1 MLPLIPQKI
10 TFVVIFYLTGV
21 FVLDNIEYD
30 MIGSTSRQSFLFYVP
45 LAQQAALLKDDL
57 LDPIDELLDDPGLV
71 DLVRQ
76 RLAGRCSRS
85 TRTGRPGI
93 APDRLLR
100 CCVAKHLK
108 GWSFR
113 ELEREVRSNL
123 VYRRFTRFDGDP
135 TPDFTTFS
143 RTFALLGP
151 EVTQQI
157 HQRVVAMARQKH
169 VAPGRK
175 LRTDTTVIET
185 HVHYPTDSTLLG
197 DGIRVLTRSL
207 KRMARECRPGA
218 VSVVDHARSVKRRL
232 LEISRA
238 AKSLTQANHER
249 LRNSYGKLLG
259 LTRGVVR
266 QATAVLEDLQ
276 QGRLPVV
283 GNLISVLTQE
293 SQLRQFVPLVQK
305 VIAQTQE
312 RVFEGNRHV
321 AGKVLSLFEP
331 HTQAIRKGKAH
342 KPTEFGRLVRI
353 DEVESGI
360 VSQYEV
366 LEGNP
371 ADTNSWDP
379 ALAQHK
385 THFGRPPEMATGD
398 RGYFSAKNEQD
409 AKARGV
415 QKVALPARGRLSK
428 ARARLQ
434 RERWFQRALRWRA
447 GIEATISTLKHPFS
461 MARAT
466 YKGEQGFERYVGWSV
481 ITKNLVSI
489 ARTLVGRK
497 AHVREAD

>member
-1 MLPLIPQKI
+1 
-10 TFVVIFYLTGV
+10 
-21 FVLDNIEYD
+21 

-45 LAQQAALLKDDL
+45 LAQQASLLKDDL
-57 LDPIDELLDDPGLV
+57 LDPIDELLDDPELV

-76 RLAGRCSRS
+76 RLSARCPRS
-85 TRTGRPGI
+85 ARTGRPGI

-123 VYRRFTRFDGDP
+123 VYRRFTRFDADP

-151 EVTQQI
+151 AVTQEI
-157 HQRVVAMARQKH
+157 HKRVVAMARERH
-169 VAPGRK
+169 VASGRK
-175 LRTDTTVIET
+175 LRTDTTVVEAN
-185 HVHYPTDSTLLG
+185 VHYPTDSTLLG

-207 KRMARECRPGA
+207 KRIASECRPGA
-218 VSVVDHARSVKRRL
+218 VSVVNHARSVKRRL

-238 AKSLTQANHER
+238 AKLLTQANRER
-249 LRNSYGKLLG
+249 LQNGYRKLVR
-259 LTRGVVR
+259 LTLGVVG
-266 QATAVLEDLQ
+266 QANAVLRDLQ
-276 QGRLPVV
+276 AGRLVV
-283 GNLISVLTQE
+283 SGSLASVLAQDAR
-293 SQLRQFVPLVQK
+293 LRHFVPLVQR
-305 VIAQTQE
+305 VIAQTKE
-312 RVFEGNRHV
+312 RVFQGNRHV

-366 LEGNP
+366 LQGNP
-371 ADTNSWDP
+371 ADTNAWSP
-379 ALAQHK
+379 ALAQHEGN
-385 THFGRPPEMATGD
+385 FGRPPEMATGD
-398 RGYFSAKNEQD
+398 RGYFSAKNERD

-415 QKVALPARGRLSK
+415 EKVALPARGRLSK
-428 ARARLQ
+428 ARAKLQ
-434 RERWFQRALRWRA
+434 KERWFQRGLRWRA

-461 MARAT
+461 MARGT
-466 YKGEQGFERYVGWSV
+466 YKEENGFERYVGWSV

-489 ARTLVGRK
+489 ARTLVRRKVNVRK
-497 AHVREAD
+497 AS

>member
-1 MLPLIPQKI
+1 
-10 TFVVIFYLTGV
+10 
-21 FVLDNIEYD
+21 
-30 MIGSTSRQSFLFYVP
+30 MIGHTSRQSFLFYVP
-45 LAQQAALLKDDL
+45 LAQQASLLKDDL

-76 RLAGRCSRS
+76 RLAARCPCSA
-85 TRTGRPGI
+85 RTGRPGI

-123 VYRRFTRFDGDP
+123 VYRRFTRFDADP

-151 EVTQQI
+151 AVTQEI
-157 HQRVVAMARQKH
+157 HKRVIAMSREKH
-169 VAPGRK
+169 VASGRK
-175 LRTDTTVIET
+175 LRSDTTVAET
-185 HVHYPTDSTLLG
+185 NVHYPTDSTLLG

-207 KRMARECRPGA
+207 KRIAREFSPGA

-238 AKSLTQANHER
+238 AKCLTQASQER
-249 LRNSYGKLLG
+249 LRNSYQKLLG
-259 LTRGVVR
+259 LTRGVIG
-266 QATAVLEDLQ
+266 QATAVLKELRE
-276 QGRLPVV
+276 GRLVV
-283 GNLISVLTQE
+283 LGSLVSVLRQE
-293 SQLRQFVPLVQK
+293 SQLRHFIPLVQK

-312 RVFEGNRHV
+312 RVFQGNRHV

-342 KPTEFGRLVRI
+342 KPTEFGRLVRL

-371 ADTNSWDP
+371 ADTNSWAP
-379 ALAQHK
+379 ALAQHE

-398 RGYFSAKNEQD
+398 RGYFSAHNERD

-428 ARARLQ
+428 TRARLQ
-434 RERWFQRALRWRA
+434 KERWFRRALRWRA

-466 YKGEQGFERYVGWSV
+466 YKGQNGFERYVGWSV

-489 ARTLVGRK
+489 ARTLVRRK
-497 AHVREAD
+497 TNVREAN

>member
-1 MLPLIPQKI
+1 
-10 TFVVIFYLTGV
+10 
-21 FVLDNIEYD
+21 
-30 MIGSTSRQSFLFYVP
+30 MIGATSRQSFLFYVP
-45 LAQQAALLKDDL
+45 LAQQASLLKDDL
-57 LDPIDELLDDPGLV
+57 LDPIDELLDDPELV

-76 RLAGRCSRS
+76 RLAARCPCSA
-85 TRTGRPGI
+85 RTGRPGI

-151 EVTQQI
+151 AVTQEI
-157 HQRVVAMARQKH
+157 HKRVVALSRDKH
-169 VAPGRK
+169 VASGRK
-175 LRTDTTVIET
+175 LRSDTTVAET
-185 HVHYPTDSTLLG
+185 NIHYPTDSTLLG

-207 KRMARECRPGA
+207 KRIAREFSPGA

-238 AKSLTQANHER
+238 AKCLTQASQER
-249 LRNSYGKLLG
+249 LRNSYQKLLG
-259 LTRGVVR
+259 LTWGVIG
-266 QATAVLEDLQ
+266 QATAVLEELRE
-276 QGRLPVV
+276 GRLVV
-283 GNLISVLTQE
+283 LGSLVSVLRQE
-293 SQLRQFVPLVQK
+293 SQLRHFIPLVQK

-312 RVFEGNRHV
+312 RVFQGNRHV

-342 KPTEFGRLVRI
+342 KPTEFGRLVRL
-353 DEVESGI
+353 DEVENGV
-360 VSQYEV
+360 VSHYEV

-371 ADTNSWDP
+371 ADTSSWAP
-379 ALAQHK
+379 ALAQHE

-398 RGYFSAKNEQD
+398 RGYFSAQNERD

-428 ARARLQ
+428 TRARLQ
-434 RERWFQRALRWRA
+434 KERWFRRALRWRA

-466 YKGEQGFERYVGWSV
+466 YKGENGFERYVGWSV

-489 ARTLVGRK
+489 ARTLVRRK
-497 AHVREAD
+497 THVREAN

>member
-1 MLPLIPQKI
+1 
-10 TFVVIFYLTGV
+10 
-21 FVLDNIEYD
+21 
-30 MIGSTSRQSFLFYVP
+30 MIGATSRQSFLFYVP
-45 LAQQAALLKDDL
+45 LAQQASLLKDDL
-57 LDPIDELLDDPGLV
+57 LDPIDELLDDPELV

-76 RLAGRCSRS
+76 RLAARCPCSA
-85 TRTGRPGI
+85 RTGRPGI

-151 EVTQQI
+151 AVTQEI
-157 HQRVVAMARQKH
+157 HKRVVALSRDKH
-169 VAPGRK
+169 VASGRK
-175 LRTDTTVIET
+175 LRSDTTVAET
-185 HVHYPTDSTLLG
+185 NIHYPTDSTLLG

-207 KRMARECRPGA
+207 KRIAREFSPGA

-238 AKSLTQANHER
+238 AKCLTQASQER
-249 LRNSYGKLLG
+249 LRNSYQKLLG
-259 LTRGVVR
+259 LTWGVIG
-266 QATAVLEDLQ
+266 QATAVLEELRE
-276 QGRLPVV
+276 GRLVV
-283 GNLISVLTQE
+283 LGSLVSVLRQE
-293 SQLRQFVPLVQK
+293 SQLRHFIPLVQK

-312 RVFEGNRHV
+312 RVFQGNRHV

-342 KPTEFGRLVRI
+342 KPTEFGRLVRL
-353 DEVESGI
+353 DEVENGV
-360 VSQYEV
+360 VSHYEV

-371 ADTNSWDP
+371 ADTSSWAP
-379 ALAQHK
+379 ALAQHE

-398 RGYFSAKNEQD
+398 RGYFSAQNERD

-428 ARARLQ
+428 TRARLQ
-434 RERWFQRALRWRA
+434 KERWFRRALRWRA

-466 YKGEQGFERYVGWSV
+466 YKGENGFERYVGWSV
-481 ITKNLVSI
+481 ITKNLVSM
-489 ARTLVGRK
+489 ARTLVRRK
-497 AHVREAD
+497 THVREAN

>member
-1 MLPLIPQKI
+1 
-10 TFVVIFYLTGV
+10 
-21 FVLDNIEYD
+21 
-30 MIGSTSRQSFLFYVP
+30 MIGATSRQSFLFYVP
-45 LAQQAALLKDDL
+45 LAQQASLLKDDL
-57 LDPIDELLDDPGLV
+57 LDPIDELLDDPELV

-76 RLAGRCSRS
+76 RLAARCPCSA
-85 TRTGRPGI
+85 RTGRPGI

-151 EVTQQI
+151 AVTQEI
-157 HQRVVAMARQKH
+157 HKRVVALSRDKH
-169 VAPGRK
+169 VASGRK
-175 LRTDTTVIET
+175 LRSDTTVAET
-185 HVHYPTDSTLLG
+185 NVHYPTDSTLLG

-207 KRMARECRPGA
+207 KRIAREFSPGA

-238 AKSLTQANHER
+238 AKCLTQASQER
-249 LRNSYGKLLG
+249 LRNSYQKLLG
-259 LTRGVVR
+259 LTWGVIG
-266 QATAVLEDLQ
+266 QATAVLEELRE
-276 QGRLPVV
+276 GRLVV
-283 GNLISVLTQE
+283 LGSLVSVLRQE
-293 SQLRQFVPLVQK
+293 SQLRHFIPLVQK

-312 RVFEGNRHV
+312 RVFQGNRHV

-342 KPTEFGRLVRI
+342 KPTEFGRLVRL
-353 DEVESGI
+353 DEVENGV
-360 VSQYEV
+360 VSHYEV

-371 ADTNSWDP
+371 ADTSSWAP
-379 ALAQHK
+379 ALAQHE
-385 THFGRPPEMATGD
+385 THFSRPPEMATGD
-398 RGYFSAKNEQD
+398 RGYFSAQNERD

-428 ARARLQ
+428 TRARLQ
-434 RERWFQRALRWRA
+434 KERWFRRALRWRA

-466 YKGEQGFERYVGWSV
+466 YKGENGFERYVGWSV
-481 ITKNLVSI
+481 ITKNLVSM
-489 ARTLVGRK
+489 ARTLVRRK
-497 AHVREAD
+497 THVREAN